1 MAKIERANMK
11 QTDEKGRVTRE
22 PKKDNQAEGKNFQ
35 WWLVEDDEYAQANSV
50 VNTVAFIQK
59 HQASRLEQMTVSTR
73 LYGNT
78 SAYNLIGTAF
88 TRANSVNSNPMSQ
101 RMSFNVCASVIDT
114 LVSMIAKNKIIPTY
128 ITQGGVWGM
137 QRKAEKLSKFTE
149 GVFYQAKMSEKIP
162 MAFRDCCVWGDGF
175 IHIYDND
182 GEIGVERV
190 LPHELFI
197 DLIESLAT
205 KPSQM
210 HRVKYADRDTVIAQF
225 SDDKEAV
232 EYLRTANPTAPQ
244 DIGGAGTAA
253 QLITITESWHL
264 KSGKKAKD
272 GLHIICCGDHV
283 LFKEEYKKDYFPFA
297 QLSYSKR
304 LVGWYG
310 QGICERLQ
318 NIQGEI
324 NRNMMLVQRSFW
336 MGGSFKVL
344 LENGSKVVS
353 QHINNDVGAIIHYT
367 GTPPQYVVPP
377 TIQPEIIQYID
388 ALIDKAYRQEGISQ
402 MTAAGTRP
410 AAELSGRALREMND
424 SEQDRFMQIQQSVE
438 QFALEC
444 ARQMIEVAKDIYK
457 RKGSF
462 KATYP
467 TTKFLETIDW
477 KDIKLEEDQYVLKAF
492 PISSLPS
499 DPAGKLQTVQEY
511 AQAGWITPRAARRL
525 MSMPDLEMADSL
537 ANAAEEWICHVIEEI
552 LDNGKSIPL
561 EPYNDLSIAK
571 EYGLK
576 YYNYAQLNNCPAKNL
591 KMLSKWMINL
601 DDMLGINQPAPV
613 LQPGNAAPGAQPPG
627 QSAPNAVPQP
637 PNVSTL
643 LPNQPGGQS

>member
-1 MAKIERANMK
+1 MT

-22 PKKDNQAEGKNFQ
+22 SKKDNEPGGKNFK
-35 WWLVEDDEYAQANSV
+35 WWTIKDNDEEQANSV

-59 HQASRLEQMTVSTR
+59 HQASRMEQMTVSTR

-88 TRANSVNSNPMSQ
+88 TRANSVNTNPYSQ

-114 LVSMIAKNKIIPTY
+114 LVSMIAKNKIITTF
-128 ITQGGVWGM
+128 ITEGGVWGM

-149 GVFYQAKMSEKIP
+149 GMFYQAKMSDKIP
-162 MAFRDCCVWGDGF
+162 MAFRDACVWGDGF
-175 IHIYDND
+175 LHIFEDD
-182 GEIGVERV
+182 GNIGVERV
-190 LPHELFI
+190 LPHELFV
-197 DLIESLAT
+197 DMIESLAT
-205 KPSQM
+205 NPTQL
-210 HRVKYADRDTVIAQF
+210 HRVKYSDRDTIIAQF
-225 SDDKEAV
+225 PKHE

-253 QLITITESWHL
+253 QLITTTESWHL
-264 KSGKKAKD
+264 RSGPGADD
-272 GLHIICCGDHV
+272 GLHLICCGDHI
-283 LFKEEYKKDYFPFA
+283 LFKEKYNKDYFPFA

-304 LVGWYG
+304 LLGWFG

-353 QHINNDVGAIIHYT
+353 QHLNNDVGAIIHYT
-367 GTPPQYVVPP
+367 GTPPQYITPP

-424 SEQDRFMQIQQSVE
+424 SEQDRFMQIQQGVE
-438 QFALEC
+438 MFALGC

-467 TTKFLETIDW
+467 AVKFLETIDW
-477 KDIKLEEDQYVLKAF
+477 SEIKLEEDEYVLKAF
-492 PISSLPS
+492 PVSSLPS
-499 DPAGKLQTVQEY
+499 DPAGKLQTIQEY
-511 AQAGWITPRAARRL
+511 AQAGWISPRAARRL

-537 ANAAEEWICHVIEEI
+537 ANAAEEWVCNIIELM
-552 LDNGKSIPL
+552 LDKGKYTPL
-561 EPYNDLSIAK
+561 QPFNDLMIAK

-576 YYNYAQLNNCPAKNL
+576 YYNYAQLNNCPEKNL
-591 KMLSKWMINL
+591 ALLRKWMANL
-601 DDMLGINQPAPV
+601 DDMLGVNQPPPV
-613 LQPGNAAPGAQPPG
+613 VQPGNVAPGASQ
-627 QSAPNAVPQP
+627 PNAVPQP
-637 PNVSTL
+637 PNVSPL